1 LEWKLFHRSVLG
13 IIAIALIGIG
23 LIVATLQQAVFAIW
37 NPGDVPEAVTGHGD
51 DVSRQA
57 FIDPWLIPETA
68 MGHGDVVSDL
78 ARGTR

>member
-1 LEWKLFHRSVLG
+1 MSHFFTLSLAVLVTVT
-13 IIAIALIGIG
+13 LIGSIG
-23 LIVATLQQAVFAIW
+23 AATLQQTVFAVW

-57 FIDPWLIPETA
+57 IGDPNVVPETA